1 MTTQANSNE
10 GVFQHMVLGATMGT
24 ALGVALSYM
33 VGKTGP
39 GPKLGAMA
47 GALLGGGVAY
57 GTFRGPASAQGTP
70 SPEELALRR
79 AREVYED
86 AAHRANL
93 AVDRA
98 SATEE
103 ALLRRGA
110 RRTAPAPQV
119 APQARGFE
127 EEMPV
132 DHVTDA
138 HFGHPEP
145 MEYSPPP
152 RALPNYRNGFVE
164 SDDRDRTLVY
174 DSRANVYA
182 SR

>member
-86 AAHRANL
+86 AAHRASL
-93 AVDRA
+93 AVERA

-110 RRTAPAPQV
+110 RRATPAPQMAQ
-119 APQARGFE
+119 APQARGFAE
-127 EEMPV
+127 EDTEHA
-132 DHVTDA
+132 DG

-174 DSRANVYA
+174 DARANVYA